1 MKYLVNK
8 QILAFTFIKTVLVS
22 SFKLKVFVRML
33 FFFSMTTSSEEIKM
47 LRAKAE
53 ASLNKT
59 AQLQQAL
66 AQLEATLSRK
76 ENQKLIEKSQNI

>member
-1 MKYLVNK
+1 MQEL
-8 QILAFTFIKTVLVS
+8 
-22 SFKLKVFVRML
+22 R
-33 FFFSMTTSSEEIKM
+33 TT
-47 LRAKAE
+47 AE

-76 ENQKLIEKSQNI
+76 EEQKVSEKSQKS

>member
-1 MKYLVNK
+1 MILFSYSMK
-8 QILAFTFIKTVLVS
+8 
-22 SFKLKVFVRML
+22 KL
-33 FFFSMTTSSEEIKM
+33 TDEIQKI
-47 LRAKAE
+47 RATAE

-76 ENQKLIEKSQNI
+76 EDQKVTEKSQKP

>member
-1 MKYLVNK
+1 MKN
-8 QILAFTFIKTVLVS
+8 S
-22 SFKLKVFVRML
+22 SD
-33 FFFSMTTSSEEIKM
+33 EIQE
-47 LRAKAE
+47 LRTKAE

-76 ENQKLIEKSQNI
+76 EDQKVSEKSQKS

>member
-1 MKYLVNK
+1 MK
-8 QILAFTFIKTVLVS
+8 
-22 SFKLKVFVRML
+22 KL
-33 FFFSMTTSSEEIKM
+33 SDEIQK
-47 LRAKAE
+47 LRTAAE

-76 ENQKLIEKSQNI
+76 EDQKVTEKSQKT